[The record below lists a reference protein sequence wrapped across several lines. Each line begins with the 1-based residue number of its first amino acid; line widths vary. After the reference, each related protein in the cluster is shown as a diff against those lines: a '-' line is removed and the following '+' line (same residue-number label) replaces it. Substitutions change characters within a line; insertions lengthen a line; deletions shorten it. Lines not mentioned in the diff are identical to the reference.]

1 MLVFKTSLKLKKF
14 LDSKGVSVGLI
25 PTMGALHTGH
35 LSLVE
40 RAFEENDYVVISIYI
55 NPTQFNNL
63 SDFKNYPQNQKKDI
77 SLLKPFRK
85 KIIVYIPENE
95 EIYPN
100 GIKSNSYDFGSL
112 DQHMEGK
119 FRDNHFNGV
128 ATVVEALF
136 KNTTPNKAY
145 FGEKDFQQFK
155 IIKSLVEQKRINTK
169 LILCPIVREK
179 NGLALSSRNKHLNS
193 IQKKLAPSIYST
205 LKKIKRIYNQHDV
218 SELEKI
224 FINQIEGSKLLKV
237 EYFCIASENDLIPI
251 KNIVNN
257 KNFRVFVAVYV
268 GQIRLIDN
276 IKLY

>member
-14 LDSKGVSVGLI
+14 LDSKGVNVALV
-25 PTMGALHTGH
+25 PTMGALHRGH
-35 LSLVE
+35 LSLVK
-40 RAFEENDYVVISIYI
+40 RAFVENDYVVISIYI

-63 SDFKNYPQNQKKDI
+63 SDFNNYPQNQKKDK
-77 SLLKPFRK
+77 SLLKPFKK
-85 KIIVYIPENE
+85 KIIVYIPDNK

-100 GIKSNSYDFGSL
+100 GIKSNTYDFGSL

-128 ATVVEALF
+128 ATVIETLF
-136 KNTTPNKAY
+136 KNITPNKAY
-145 FGEKDFQQFK
+145 FGEKDFQQFQ

-193 IQKKLAPSIYST
+193 SQKKLASLIYSS

-218 SELEKI
+218 NELEKI

-251 KNIVNN
+251 KNIVNK

-268 GQIRLIDN
+268 GQTRLIDN

>member
-85 KIIVYIPENE
+85 KIIVYIPENK

-119 FRDNHFNGV
+119 FRDKHFNGV

-179 NGLALSSRNKHLNS
+179 NGLALSSRNKYLNS
-193 IQKKLAPSIYST
+193 SQKKLASSIHFT
-205 LKKIKRIYNQHDV
+205 LKKIKRIYDQYDV
-218 SELEKI
+218 NELEKI
-224 FINQIEGSKLLKV
+224 FIDKIEDSKQLKV

-251 KNIVNN
+251 KNIANN

-268 GQIRLIDN
+268 GQTRLIDN

>member
-85 KIIVYIPENE
+85 KIIVYIPENK

-155 IIKSLVEQKRINTK
+155 IIKSLVKQKRINTK

-179 NGLALSSRNKHLNS
+179 NGLALSSRNKYLNS
-193 IQKKLAPSIYST
+193 SQKKLASSIHFT
-205 LKKIKRIYNQHDV
+205 LKKIKRIYDQYDV
-218 SELEKI
+218 NELEKI
-224 FINQIEGSKLLKV
+224 FIDKIEDSKQLKV

-251 KNIVNN
+251 KNIANN

-268 GQIRLIDN
+268 GKTRLIDN

>member
-85 KIIVYIPENE
+85 KIIVYIPENK

-224 FINQIEGSKLLKV
+224 FINQIEDSKQLKV
-237 EYFCIASENDLIPI
+237 EYFSIASENDLIPVKKI
-251 KNIVNN
+251 INN
-257 KNFRVFVAVYV
+257 KNFRVFVAVYI
-268 GQIRLIDN
+268 GQTRLIDN

>member
-1 MLVFKTSLKLKKF
+1 MLVFIFFLKLKKF
-14 LDSKGVSVGLI
+14 LNSKGVSVGLI

-77 SLLKPFRK
+77 SLLKPFSK
-85 KIIVYIPENE
+85 KIIVYIPENK

-179 NGLALSSRNKHLNS
+179 NGLALSSRNKYLNYS
-193 IQKKLAPSIYST
+193 QKKLASSIHFT
-205 LKKIKRIYNQHDV
+205 LKKIKRIYDQYDV
-218 SELEKI
+218 NELEKI
-224 FINQIEGSKLLKV
+224 FIDKIEDSKQLKV

-268 GQIRLIDN
+268 GQTRLIDN

>member
-14 LDSKGVSVGLI
+14 LDSKGVNVALV
-25 PTMGALHTGH
+25 PTMGALHRGH
-35 LSLVE
+35 LSLVK
-40 RAFEENDYVVISIYI
+40 RAFVENDYVVISIYI

-63 SDFKNYPQNQKKDI
+63 SDFNNYPQNQKKDK
-77 SLLKPFRK
+77 SLLKPFKK
-85 KIIVYIPENE
+85 KIIVYIPDNK

-100 GIKSNSYDFGSL
+100 GIKSNTYDFGSL

-128 ATVVEALF
+128 ATVIETLF
-136 KNTTPNKAY
+136 KNITPNKAY
-145 FGEKDFQQFK
+145 FGEKDFQQFQ

-193 IQKKLAPSIYST
+193 SQKKLASLIYSS

-218 SELEKI
+218 NELEKI
-224 FINQIEGSKLLKV
+224 FINQIEDSKLLKV

-251 KNIVNN
+251 KNIVNK

-268 GQIRLIDN
+268 GQTRLIDN

>member
-85 KIIVYIPENE
+85 KIIVYIPENK

-155 IIKSLVEQKRINTK
+155 IIKSLVKQKRINTK

-179 NGLALSSRNKHLNS
+179 NGLALSSRNKYLNS
-193 IQKKLAPSIYST
+193 SQKKLASSIHFT
-205 LKKIKRIYNQHDV
+205 LKKIKRIYDQYDV
-218 SELEKI
+218 NELEKI
-224 FINQIEGSKLLKV
+224 FIDKIEDSKQLKV

-251 KNIVNN
+251 KNIANN

-268 GQIRLIDN
+268 GQTRLIDN

>member
-85 KIIVYIPENE
+85 KIIVYIPENK

-179 NGLALSSRNKHLNS
+179 NGLALSSRNKYLNS
-193 IQKKLAPSIYST
+193 SQKKLASSIHFT
-205 LKKIKRIYNQHDV
+205 LKKIKRIYDQYDV
-218 SELEKI
+218 NELEKI
-224 FINQIEGSKLLKV
+224 FIDKIEDSKQLKV

-251 KNIVNN
+251 KNIANN

-268 GQIRLIDN
+268 GQTRLIDN

>member
-14 LDSKGVSVGLI
+14 FDSKRVSIGLV
-25 PTMGALHTGH
+25 PTMGSLHAGH

-85 KIIVYIPENE
+85 KIIVYIPENK

-169 LILCPIVREK
+169 LILWPIVREK
-179 NGLALSSRNKHLNS
+179 NGLALSSRNKYLNS
-193 IQKKLAPSIYST
+193 SQKKLASSIHFT
-205 LKKIKRIYNQHDV
+205 LKKIKRIYDQYDV
-218 SELEKI
+218 NELEKI
-224 FINQIEGSKLLKV
+224 FIDKIEDSKQLKV

-251 KNIVNN
+251 KNKVNN

-268 GQIRLIDN
+268 GQTRLIDN

>member
-85 KIIVYIPENE
+85 KIIVYIPENK

-155 IIKSLVEQKRINTK
+155 IIKSLVKQKRINTK

-179 NGLALSSRNKHLNS
+179 NGLALSSRNKYLNS
-193 IQKKLAPSIYST
+193 SQKKLASLIYSS

-218 SELEKI
+218 NELEKI

-268 GQIRLIDN
+268 GQTRLIDN

>member
-25 PTMGALHTGH
+25 PTMGGLHKGH

-85 KIIVYIPENE
+85 KIIVYIPENK

-100 GIKSNSYDFGSL
+100 GIKSNSYNFGSL

-128 ATVVEALF
+128 ASVVEALF

-155 IIKSLVEQKRINTK
+155 IIKSLVKQKRINTK

-179 NGLALSSRNKHLNS
+179 NGLALSSRNKYLNS
-193 IQKKLAPSIYST
+193 SQKKLASSIHFT
-205 LKKIKRIYNQHDV
+205 LKKIKRIYDQYDV
-218 SELEKI
+218 NELEKI
-224 FINQIEGSKLLKV
+224 FIDKIEDSKQLKV

-268 GQIRLIDN
+268 GQTRLIDN

>member
-1 MLVFKTSLKLKKF
+1 
-14 LDSKGVSVGLI
+14 
-25 PTMGALHTGH
+25 MGALHAGH

-77 SLLKPFRK
+77 SLLKPFKK
-85 KIIVYIPENE
+85 KIIVYIPENK

-112 DQHMEGK
+112 DQYMEGK

-128 ATVVEALF
+128 ATIVEALF
-136 KNTTPNKAY
+136 KITTPNKAY
-145 FGEKDFQQFK
+145 FGEKDFQQFQ
-155 IIKSLVEQKRINTK
+155 IIKSLVEQKKINTK

-179 NGLALSSRNKHLNS
+179 SGLALSSRNKHLNS
-193 IQKKLAPSIYST
+193 SQKKLASSIHFT
-205 LKKIKRIYNQHDV
+205 LKKIKRIYNQYDV
-218 SELEKI
+218 NELEKI
-224 FINQIEGSKLLKV
+224 FIDEIEDSKQLKV
-237 EYFCIASENDLIPI
+237 EYFCIASENDLIPVKKI
-251 KNIVNN
+251 INN

-268 GQIRLIDN
+268 GQTRLIDN

>member
-14 LDSKGVSVGLI
+14 FDSKRVSIGLV
-25 PTMGALHTGH
+25 PTMGALHAGH

-63 SDFKNYPQNQKKDI
+63 SDFNNYPRNQKKDK
-77 SLLKPFRK
+77 SLLKPFKK
-85 KIIVYIPENE
+85 KIIVYIPDNK

-100 GIKSNSYDFGSL
+100 GIKSNTYDFGSL

-128 ATVVEALF
+128 ATIVEALF
-136 KNTTPNKAY
+136 KITTPNKAY
-145 FGEKDFQQFK
+145 FGEKDFQQFQ
-155 IIKSLVEQKRINTK
+155 IIKSLVEQKKINTK

-179 NGLALSSRNKHLNS
+179 SGLALSSRNKQLNS
-193 IQKKLAPSIYST
+193 TQKKLASSIHFT
-205 LKKIKRIYNQHDV
+205 LKKIKRIYNQYDV
-218 SELEKI
+218 KELEKI
-224 FINQIEGSKLLKV
+224 FVDEIEDSKQLKV
-237 EYFCIASENDLIPI
+237 EYFSIASENDLIPVKKI
-251 KNIVNN
+251 INN
-257 KNFRVFVAVYV
+257 KNFRVFVSVYI
-268 GQIRLIDN
+268 GQTRLIDN

>member
-25 PTMGALHTGH
+25 PTMGALHKGH

-77 SLLKPFRK
+77 SLLKPFGK
-85 KIIVYIPENE
+85 KIIVYIPENK

-119 FRDNHFNGV
+119 FRNNHFNGV

-179 NGLALSSRNKHLNS
+179 NGLALSSRNKYLNS
-193 IQKKLAPSIYST
+193 SQKKLASSIHFT
-205 LKKIKRIYNQHDV
+205 LKKIKRIYDQYDV
-218 SELEKI
+218 NELEKI
-224 FINQIEGSKLLKV
+224 FIDKIEDSKQLKV

-268 GQIRLIDN
+268 GQTRLIDN

>member
-85 KIIVYIPENE
+85 KIIVYIPENK

-100 GIKSNSYDFGSL
+100 GIKSNSYNFGSL

-193 IQKKLAPSIYST
+193 SQKKLASSIHFT
-205 LKKIKRIYNQHDV
+205 LKKIKRIYDQYDV
-218 SELEKI
+218 NELEKI
-224 FINQIEGSKLLKV
+224 FIDKIEDSKQLKV

-251 KNIVNN
+251 KNKVNN

-268 GQIRLIDN
+268 GQTRLIDN

>member
-14 LDSKGVSVGLI
+14 LDSKRVSVGLI
-25 PTMGALHTGH
+25 PTMGALHRGH
-35 LSLVE
+35 ISLVE
-40 RAFEENDYVVISIYI
+40 KAFEENDYVVISIYI

-63 SDFKNYPQNQKKDI
+63 SDFKNYPQNQKKDK
-77 SLLKPFRK
+77 SLLKPFKK
-85 KIIVYIPENE
+85 KIIVYIPDNKEM
-95 EIYPN
+95 YPN
-100 GIKSNSYDFGSL
+100 GIKSNSYDFDSL
-112 DQHMEGK
+112 DKHMEGK

-136 KNTTPNKAY
+136 KNITPNKAY
-145 FGEKDFQQFK
+145 FGEKDFQQFQ

-218 SELEKI
+218 NELEKI
-224 FINQIEGSKLLKV
+224 FINQIEDSKLLKV

>member
-85 KIIVYIPENE
+85 KIIVYIPENK

-179 NGLALSSRNKHLNS
+179 NGLALSSRNKYLNS
-193 IQKKLAPSIYST
+193 SQKKLASSIHFT
-205 LKKIKRIYNQHDV
+205 LKKIKRIYDQYDV
-218 SELEKI
+218 NELEKI
-224 FINQIEGSKLLKV
+224 FIDKIEDSKQLKV

-251 KNIVNN
+251 KNIENN

-268 GQIRLIDN
+268 GQTRLIDN

>member
-85 KIIVYIPENE
+85 KIIVYIPENK

-155 IIKSLVEQKRINTK
+155 IIKSLVEQKRINIK

-179 NGLALSSRNKHLNS
+179 NGLALSSRNKNLNS
-193 IQKKLAPSIYST
+193 SQKKLASSINFT
-205 LKKIKRIYNQHDV
+205 LKKIKRIYDQYDV
-218 SELEKI
+218 NELEKI
-224 FINQIEGSKLLKV
+224 FIDKIEDSKQLKV

-268 GQIRLIDN
+268 GQTRLIDN

>member
-85 KIIVYIPENE
+85 KIIVYIPENK

-179 NGLALSSRNKHLNS
+179 NGLALSSRNKYLNS
-193 IQKKLAPSIYST
+193 SQKKLASSIHFT
-205 LKKIKRIYNQHDV
+205 LKKIKRIYDQYDV
-218 SELEKI
+218 NELEKI
-224 FINQIEGSKLLKV
+224 FIDKIEDSKQLKV

-268 GQIRLIDN
+268 GQTRLIDN

>member
-1 MLVFKTSLKLKKF
+1 
-14 LDSKGVSVGLI
+14 
-25 PTMGALHTGH
+25 
-35 LSLVE
+35 
-40 RAFEENDYVVISIYI
+40 
-55 NPTQFNNL
+55 
-63 SDFKNYPQNQKKDI
+63 
-77 SLLKPFRK
+77 
-85 KIIVYIPENE
+85 
-95 EIYPN
+95 
-100 GIKSNSYDFGSL
+100 
-112 DQHMEGK
+112 MEGK

-193 IQKKLAPSIYST
+193 SQKKLASSIHFT
-205 LKKIKRIYNQHDV
+205 LKKIKRIYNQYDV
-218 SELEKI
+218 NELEKI
-224 FINQIEGSKLLKV
+224 FIDKIEDSKQLKV

-268 GQIRLIDN
+268 GQTRLIDN

>member
-14 LDSKGVSVGLI
+14 LDSKGVNVALV
-25 PTMGALHTGH
+25 PTMGALHRGH
-35 LSLVE
+35 LSLVK
-40 RAFEENDYVVISIYI
+40 RAFVENDYVVISIYI

-63 SDFKNYPQNQKKDI
+63 SDFNNYPQNQKKDK
-77 SLLKPFRK
+77 SLLKPFKK
-85 KIIVYIPENE
+85 KIIVYIPDNK

-100 GIKSNSYDFGSL
+100 GIKSNTYDFGSL

-128 ATVVEALF
+128 ATVIETLF
-136 KNTTPNKAY
+136 KNITPNKAY
-145 FGEKDFQQFK
+145 FGEKDFQQFQ

-224 FINQIEGSKLLKV
+224 FINQIEDSKQLKV
-237 EYFCIASENDLIPI
+237 EYFSIASENDLIPVKKI
-251 KNIVNN
+251 INN
-257 KNFRVFVAVYV
+257 KNFRVFVAVYI
-268 GQIRLIDN
+268 GQTRLIDN

>member
-40 RAFEENDYVVISIYI
+40 RAFEENDYVVVSIYI

-85 KIIVYIPENE
+85 KIIVYIPENK

-100 GIKSNSYDFGSL
+100 GIKSNSYNFGSL

-179 NGLALSSRNKHLNS
+179 NGLALSSRNKYLNS
-193 IQKKLAPSIYST
+193 SQKKLASSIHFT
-205 LKKIKRIYNQHDV
+205 LKKIKRIYDQYDV
-218 SELEKI
+218 NELEKI
-224 FINQIEGSKLLKV
+224 FIDKIEESKQLKV

-251 KNIVNN
+251 KKIANN
-257 KNFRVFVAVYV
+257 KNFRIFIAVYV
-268 GQIRLIDN
+268 GQTRLIDN
-276 IKLY
+276 IKLD

>member
-14 LDSKGVSVGLI
+14 LDSKGVNVALV
-25 PTMGALHTGH
+25 PTMGALHRGH
-35 LSLVE
+35 LSLVK
-40 RAFEENDYVVISIYI
+40 RAFVENDYVVISIYI

-63 SDFKNYPQNQKKDI
+63 SDFNNYPQNQKKDK
-77 SLLKPFRK
+77 SLLKPFKK
-85 KIIVYIPENE
+85 KIIVYIPDNK

-100 GIKSNSYDFGSL
+100 GIKSNTYDFGSL

-128 ATVVEALF
+128 ATVIETLF
-136 KNTTPNKAY
+136 KNITPNKAY
-145 FGEKDFQQFK
+145 FGEKDFQQFQ

-193 IQKKLAPSIYST
+193 SQKKLASLIYSS

-218 SELEKI
+218 NELEKI
-224 FINQIEGSKLLKV
+224 FINQIEDSKLLKV

-251 KNIVNN
+251 KNKVNK

-268 GQIRLIDN
+268 GQTRLIDN

>member
-25 PTMGALHTGH
+25 PTMGALHRGH
-35 LSLVE
+35 ISLVE

-63 SDFKNYPQNQKKDI
+63 SDFKNYPQNQKKDK
-77 SLLKPFRK
+77 SLLKPFKK
-85 KIIVYIPENE
+85 KIIVYIPDNK

-100 GIKSNSYDFGSL
+100 GIESNSYDFGSL
-112 DQHMEGK
+112 DKYMEGK
-119 FRDNHFNGV
+119 FRDKHFNGV

-136 KNTTPNKAY
+136 KNITPNKAY
-145 FGEKDFQQFK
+145 FGEKDFQQFQ
-155 IIKSLVEQKRINTK
+155 IIKCLVEQKKINTM
-169 LILCPIVREK
+169 LILCPIIREK

-193 IQKKLAPSIYST
+193 IEKNLAPSIYFM

-218 SELEKI
+218 NELEKI
-224 FINQIEGSKLLKV
+224 FINQIEDSKLLKV
-237 EYFCIASENDLIPI
+237 EYFCIASENDLIPTKKI
-251 KNIVNN
+251 INN

-268 GQIRLIDN
+268 GQTRLIDN

>member
-85 KIIVYIPENE
+85 KIIVYIPENK

-100 GIKSNSYDFGSL
+100 GIKSNSYNFGSL

-179 NGLALSSRNKHLNS
+179 NGLALSSRNKYLNS
-193 IQKKLAPSIYST
+193 SQKKLASSIHFT
-205 LKKIKRIYNQHDV
+205 LKKIKRIYDQYDV
-218 SELEKI
+218 NELEKI
-224 FINQIEGSKLLKV
+224 FIDKIEDSKQLKV

-268 GQIRLIDN
+268 GQTRLIDN